1 MTVVPDPPSLSL
13 VVMRLRQ
20 KVPVAADQR
29 AHLVAATSLAC

>member
-1 MTVVPDPPSLSL
+1 MTVVPDPLALP

-29 AHLVAATSLAC
+29 AHLVAATTLAC